1 MKRIVHILLLAI
13 ILIASACERRPLV
26 ELSNTHYVR
35 VYIDEEIKNMTCG
48 FYSEDR
54 LHPGYKTPDIIRV
67 ILADPVSG
75 QAKAERFLR
84 NKGEDSKGTYY
95 DGYIVADP
103 GHYCLLAYNF
113 DTEATIISSINNHK
127 EAKASTNEIAS
138 HLRSTIPSR
147 AKKNITSKTEPD
159 YEKIVYDPDHLFAA
173 SCGEVYIPYVDY
185 VDTLR
190 TPEGDHFHSK
200 SIVKSYYLQVRVK
213 GLEFSTSSVG
223 LMTGMS
229 GSSWLTSGLMDESD
243 PVTVYFNMV
252 HEENT
257 EEAIIYTTF
266 STFGKI
272 PDLTNE
278 LEITFDFLT
287 IYGEPYS
294 ETLDIS
300 DLFNT
305 KEAKENQWLLID
317 HTIVIPE
324 PPEIKDGGFKPELE
338 DWKDIESDII
348 L

>member
-1 MKRIVHILLLAI
+1 MRRLIYILLAAFVILA
-13 ILIASACERRPLV
+13 ASCERRPLV

-35 VYIDEEIKNMTCG
+35 VYVNENLLNVTEG
-48 FYSEDR
+48 FYRDGCKRPAYRS
-54 LHPGYKTPDIIRV
+54 PDIIRV
-67 ILADPVSG
+67 ILADPETG
-75 QAKAERFLR
+75 MARAERFLR
-84 NKGEDSKGTYY
+84 NKGEDSNGTYY

-113 DTEATIISSINNHK
+113 DTESTVISNINNHK
-127 EAKASTNEIAS
+127 EAKASTNEIAA
-138 HLRSTIPSR
+138 HLKSTIPSR
-147 AKKNITSKTEPD
+147 AGKNINSRGEPD

-190 TPEGDHFHSK
+190 TPSGEHFHSS

-223 LMTGMS
+223 LMTGMA
-229 GSSWLTSGLMDESD
+229 GSSWINGKGMDEND
-243 PVTVYFNMV
+243 PVTVYFEMI

-257 EEAIIYTTF
+257 DESIIYTTF

-272 PDLTNE
+272 PDETNE

-300 DLFNT
+300 ELFNT

-324 PPEIKDGGFKPELE
+324 PPEIKDDGFKPGLD
-338 DWKDIESDII
+338 DWKDIETDII
-348 L
+348 I